1 MMMEMILEGGHVDLT
16 KLDSALRT
24 DLSARLSPADV
35 INVVEVVDA
44 FQGSKIPPE
53 LISKIMLM
61 QKAVESDISSPELSS
76 QDLANKLRR
85 PGVNPEALGPD
96 LLELLKKNGLSV
108 DSLEKSILLQ
118 KATKASGVAA
128 SDLCIILDIQNK
140 MLEAGLSPEDIAKA
154 LRELFVQSGTDVKAV
169 TQNLLNALDQGKVK
183 GEEITASST
192 IFDAIMKNGVDAKH
206 EGAAIILQELKA
218 SSSHTEI
225 LAVVRKALE
234 ASRVRV
240 EDLLA
245 VCLLQKILAATESV
259 PADLAKVVRIENAI
273 IRGGVAADL
282 VSRTVN
288 EAVKPRNKTIL
299 EKMRRP
305 LLDILNS
312 GTVNI
317 SGQEVQF
324 SQDYQTGIKSN
335 IEADEAKLKEVFDN
349 AMKVCGI
356 SKEDVAKALLVQKT
370 LAASGITPEI
380 MAQVVMFQ
388 KALAASGISPAEIAE
403 IFNRAIA
410 EGMSEEAV
418 THLIKSALE
427 KKGCGKD
434 EIEKIIQLQKSLNCG
449 LGSADKLNGNIADML
464 TSGKVDASLL
474 QKAILMQKILAASGL
489 SPEDLAKTFLLQNC
503 LIEAGAS
510 PENVANCMQRTLL
523 ESGLSLEHLIT
534 LMEIELKAALAK
546 GITPNDV
553 VKLLQFEKIIGAS
566 STAKRIMR
574 RINPEAL
581 KLIEATVKK
590 AVPGKPSGLVEAMR
604 SALGSVLDTSVLQAM
619 EVQAAMA
626 GAGASKEE
634 IEEMMQMILN
644 KGGGISADF
653 IEAIKEAMT
662 SGGSPFDKLNALK
675 AAMEEEMN
683 SVTNAL
689 RNTFLNRVPTT
700 EEIANSCRALAEKLC
715 ADASARTDVK
725 LALVD
730 VLDEALQGK

>member
-273 IRGGVAADL
+273 IREITRL
-282 VSRTVN
+282 C
-288 EAVKPRNKTIL
+288 
-299 EKMRRP
+299 
-305 LLDILNS
+305 
-312 GTVNI
+312 
-317 SGQEVQF
+317 
-324 SQDYQTGIKSN
+324 SN
-335 IEADEAKLKEVFDN
+335 
-349 AMKVCGI
+349 
-356 SKEDVAKALLVQKT
+356 
-370 LAASGITPEI
+370 
-380 MAQVVMFQ
+380 
-388 KALAASGISPAEIAE
+388 
-403 IFNRAIA
+403 
-410 EGMSEEAV
+410 
-418 THLIKSALE
+418 
-427 KKGCGKD
+427 
-434 EIEKIIQLQKSLNCG
+434 
-449 LGSADKLNGNIADML
+449 
-464 TSGKVDASLL
+464 
-474 QKAILMQKILAASGL
+474 
-489 SPEDLAKTFLLQNC
+489 
-503 LIEAGAS
+503 
-510 PENVANCMQRTLL
+510 
-523 ESGLSLEHLIT
+523 
-534 LMEIELKAALAK
+534 
-546 GITPNDV
+546 
-553 VKLLQFEKIIGAS
+553 
-566 STAKRIMR
+566 
-574 RINPEAL
+574 
-581 KLIEATVKK
+581 
-590 AVPGKPSGLVEAMR
+590 
-604 SALGSVLDTSVLQAM
+604 
-619 EVQAAMA
+619 
-626 GAGASKEE
+626 
-634 IEEMMQMILN
+634 
-644 KGGGISADF
+644 
-653 IEAIKEAMT
+653 
-662 SGGSPFDKLNALK
+662 
-675 AAMEEEMN
+675 
-683 SVTNAL
+683 
-689 RNTFLNRVPTT
+689 
-700 EEIANSCRALAEKLC
+700 
-715 ADASARTDVK
+715 
-725 LALVD
+725 
-730 VLDEALQGK
+730 